1 MPRETE
7 TIKLLKTL
15 LGLYRPGGDE
25 ILRLA
30 EVAKLNKL
38 YLTYLRRVGDVLRGE
53 LVREEAR
60 YGWFMENAAEVVEVL
75 GGVGATYA
83 LYKFRR
89 PLEHVSVDLD
99 ILVDGKDI
107 PRVAKSLRGRGFRV
121 VVLEPYTI
129 TLERGGFVVDLYTEP
144 SFAWV
149 VYMDGGRLLREHVED
164 IGIRGVGARALSREA
179 EVAVAAAHAVYK
191 EHVVLLIDC
200 LTVWSWLSREVWG
213 LAVDYGVEEAL
224 EELLRVCSLVRSGV
238 EEAPCKLRPRAV
250 LRAYVEKTMHDPS
263 FRSTLPNILRYV
275 ITRRDIGEKII
286 ARINRR
292 SY

>member
-1 MPRETE
+1 LRLRCLDASRNRNNKALEDPARSLQTW
-7 TIKLLKTL
+7 
-15 LGLYRPGGDE
+15 GDE

-60 YGWFMENAAEVVEVL
+60 YGWFMENATEVVEVL
-75 GGVGATYA
+75 EGVGAIYA

-129 TLERGGFVVDLYTEP
+129 TLERGG
-144 SFAWV
+144 S
-149 VYMDGGRLLREHVED
+149 
-164 IGIRGVGARALSREA
+164 
-179 EVAVAAAHAVYK
+179 
-191 EHVVLLIDC
+191 
-200 LTVWSWLSREVWG
+200 
-213 LAVDYGVEEAL
+213 
-224 EELLRVCSLVRSGV
+224 
-238 EEAPCKLRPRAV
+238 
-250 LRAYVEKTMHDPS
+250 
-263 FRSTLPNILRYV
+263 
-275 ITRRDIGEKII
+275 
-286 ARINRR
+286 
-292 SY
+292 